1 QYFEDMN
8 DLHPNE
14 GWDRAF
20 DQLRVEQ
27 RDGPYDVKHIQN
39 FRPIS
44 RKVTPQVGITN
55 KDRYFQGIKIRS
67 NYDDVLT
74 SEDPTIANPKAETK
88 ADLTG
93 AAFSYTR
100 DFRADSNSWSAVGAI
115 IAPFVRSYET
125 KPNSKGPLELKN
137 LGVIP
142 SISF

>member
-1 QYFEDMN
+1 MKFFSLATLALFAAWFLFALGPAQAADGGWSAERTKQYFEDMN

-67 NYDDVLT
+67 NY
-74 SEDPTIANPKAETK
+74 
-88 ADLTG
+88 
-93 AAFSYTR
+93 
-100 DFRADSNSWSAVGAI
+100 
-115 IAPFVRSYET
+115 
-125 KPNSKGPLELKN
+125 
-137 LGVIP
+137 
-142 SISF
+142 